1 MKLVTFSDGRSLSS
15 SGQVGVLR
23 ADGVSLI
30 DLPTAAQIRD
40 AQSPV
45 EFSDMAL
52 FLDNGAM
59 AREQAKELVGY
70 IEQQRVGDA
79 IRAIGDVRLLAPV
92 PRPNSIRDC
101 MSFERH
107 LIQATRTVVRWRCRP
122 LAALDSWVE
131 KVAGRGLLRVPKVW
145 YERPVYYK
153 GNPRTVVGPDADVK
167 WPSYTKKFDFELEFG
182 VFIGRRGSNIP
193 KEEAGDYIA
202 GYTLFNDFSA
212 RDVQLRE
219 MQGRLG
225 PAKGKDFDA
234 GNALGP
240 YLVTPDEIADPYALS
255 MSVHVNGEP
264 WSECTTADMYFTFEE
279 LIAYIS
285 QDETLYPGDFIGAGT
300 LPGGC
305 GLELDRW
312 LAPGDVV
319 ELRCPQLG
327 VLRNRVIRDQP

>member
-1 MKLVTFSDGRSLSS
+1 MKLVTFFDERSS
-15 SGQVGVLR
+15 SAKVGVLR
-23 ADGVSLI
+23 ADGGSLV
-30 DLPTAAQIRD
+30 DLATAAQVRD

-45 EFSDMAL
+45 EFSDMVS
-52 FLDNGAM
+52 FLEGDARARKQAEEM
-59 AREQAKELVGY
+59 ADYV
-70 IEQQRVGDA
+70 EQQQIADA
-79 IRAIGDVRLLAPV
+79 IRTLGDVQLLAPV

-107 LIQATRTVVRWRCRP
+107 LVQATRTVVRWRCRP
-122 LAALDSWVE
+122 LAALDAWVE
-131 KVAGRGLLRVPKVW
+131 KVTGRGLLRVPKVW

-153 GNPRTVVGPDADVK
+153 GNPRSVVGPEADVN
-167 WPSYTKKFDFELEFG
+167 WPSYTEKFDFELEFG
-182 VFIGRRGSNIP
+182 VFIGRQGKNIP
-193 KEEAGDYIA
+193 KEQATDFIA

-225 PAKGKDFDA
+225 PAKGKDFDT

-240 YLVTPDEIADPYALS
+240 YLITPDEIVDPHALS

-264 WSECTTADMYFTFEE
+264 WSECTTADMFFAFEE

-319 ELRCPQLG
+319 ELRCPELG
-327 VLRNRVIRDQP
+327 VLRNRVKRNQP